1 MANNEQRG
9 MKHYQVYFTLNQIK
23 QGDTIKER
31 EKGRQGLHDL
41 RTNDPENFKK
51 YFGDRVEDI
60 DQMLGKGI
68 TLYLDSR
75 RGQDGFTKRD
85 GTVITYTEAQKETY
99 NRSLYVRVKVPGL
112 RKRQR
117 THGMD
122 AYEFPKDE
130 KGLDREKHEAY
141 MQIPFD
147 KVADQV
153 LRSEG
158 YLNHYRVSLEVR
170 KDKTFNTYFVGKH
183 AGPDKPGQWVDPQR
197 LAVLVSD
204 LKYIFPS
211 NQKEVE
217 KSLLIVSKRKEK
229 TPSER
234 GKKKED
240 KEKKSPVSERKK
252 AKKTGDKAR

>member
-1 MANNEQRG
+1 MANNEQRA
-9 MKHYQVYFTLNQIK
+9 MKHYQIYMTLNQIK
-23 QGDTIKER
+23 QGSTIQER
-31 EKGRQGLHDL
+31 EKGRQALHDL
-41 RTNDPENFKK
+41 RTKNPENFNK

-60 DQMLGKGI
+60 DQMLGKGVTI
-68 TLYLDSR
+68 YLDSR
-75 RGQDGFTKRD
+75 RGQDGFKKPD
-85 GTVITYTEAQKETY
+85 GTFVAYTEAQKDRY

-147 KVADQV
+147 RVADQV

-158 YLNHYRVSLEVR
+158 FMNHYRVQLDVPDNKR
-170 KDKTFNTYFVGKH
+170 FNTYFVGKH
-183 AGPDKPGQWVDPQR
+183 AGPDKPGQWIDPKW
-197 LAVLVSD
+197 LKVPVAD

-217 KSLLIVSKRKEK
+217 KSLLIVSKKKEK
-229 TPSER
+229 APSGRE
-234 GKKKED
+234 KKKEE
-240 KEKKSPVSERKK
+240 KGKKSPVAERKK
-252 AKKTGDKAR
+252 TKKAGDRSR

>member
-9 MKHYQVYFTLNQIK
+9 MNHYQVYFTLNQIK

-31 EKGRQGLHDL
+31 EKGRQALQNL
-41 RTNDPENFKK
+41 RTGNPENFKK
-51 YFGDRVEDI
+51 FFGDREDDI
-60 DQMLGKGI
+60 DRMLGKGVTI
-68 TLYLDSR
+68 YLDSR
-75 RGQDGFTKRD
+75 RGKDGYTKRD
-85 GTVITYTEAQKETY
+85 GTFVAYTEAEKDTY

-122 AYEFPKDE
+122 AYQFPKDE

-147 KVADQV
+147 KVANQV

-158 YLNHYRVSLEVR
+158 HLNHYRIELDVPG
-170 KDKTFNTYFVGKH
+170 DKTFNTYFVGKH
-183 AGPDKPGQWVDPQR
+183 AGPDKPGQWIDPK
-197 LAVLVSD
+197 LLKVPVAD

-217 KSLLIVSKRKEK
+217 KSLLIVSRKKEK
-229 TPSER
+229 APSER
-234 GKKKED
+234 GKKKDD

-252 AKKTGDKAR
+252 TKKTGDRSR